1 MLNEIKRITTDNG
14 ANGIELYF
22 DGKPS
27 AAIIERLK
35 AVFFRWHSVK
45 KCWYAKANEKTEA
58 LAQELGGETTT
69 NEDAGNAET
78 VGASLWERC
87 DVSTI
92 PEHERSFDTKTICAN
107 VRAHLKKRFPEMRF
121 SIRKTSHN
129 SIDADIIAGPY
140 KREKV
145 MTDRFG
151 NPDPW
156 GRWENSAELDAVLN
170 YCEAFLQSY
179 NYDDSDPQTD
189 YFDVNFYGRFCVSSN
204 YEQTEQTAAIIAD
217 CADFAK
223 QKEAFEIAEEARR
236 DAEWKAQ
243 EEQARKDREEA
254 AAREIVINAQISEIE
269 SHVKTVDLSDEEAFA
284 VLGLVHDSGKSAT
297 IEEVERNDDENALK
311 GSRQFGDAIIT
322 RKIEFS
328 DTRIF
333 HNFCH
338 LFLHDF
344 TFLRGFGGWAVED
357 ARIPD
362 DATLRRLNKAQRET
376 IKTFS
381 VKCVA
386 VYLNGVFQFAIDPEG
401 YSYARYILFPV
412 GIFDEETETVPAL
425 EYLSERR
432 KETENLPAFYF
443 PETIEKQI
451 EASGLKAGDDVTMI
465 KVDEW
470 LVMAQETRGR
480 LADIELRPY
489 AQYTDAAKVY
499 IIPEGKRG
507 RLATEYIHEGQAV
520 VIFKGILPK
529 VPEALL
535 YTDVMKTDGAEMK
548 LVNYAG
554 SGASEYVVK
563 VINYYKSLGYSPVLD
578 LIQR

>member
-14 ANGIELYF
+14 ASGIELYF
-22 DGKPS
+22 DGKPNAS
-27 AAIIERLK
+27 IIERLK

-58 LAQELGGETTT
+58 LAQELGGEITT

-92 PEHERSFDTKTICAN
+92 PEHNRHADTKTICAEC
-107 VRAHLKKRFPEMRF
+107 RAHLKKRFPELKF
-121 SIRKTSHN
+121 SIRKTGYS

-145 MTDRFG
+145 FVDLWG

-179 NYDDSDPQTD
+179 NYDNSDAQTD
-189 YFDVNFYGRFCVSSN
+189 YFDVNFYGRFGVSSN
-204 YEQTEQTAAIIAD
+204 YEQTEQTAAILAD
-217 CADFAK
+217 CADFAEK
-223 QKEAFEIAEEARR
+223 KAAFEIAEQERR

-269 SHVKTVDLSDEEAFA
+269 SHVKTVDLPESESFA

-311 GSRQFGDAIIT
+311 GSRQFTDAIIT

-328 DTRIF
+328 DARIF

-344 TFLRGFGGWAVED
+344 SFLREFGGWAVED

-362 DATLRRLNKAQRET
+362 HATLRRLNKAQRET

-465 KVDEW
+465 KVDDW
-470 LVMAQETRGR
+470 ICMAQETRGR

-489 AQYTDAAKVY
+489 AQYNDAAKVY

-507 RLATEYIHEGQAV
+507 RLATEYIHAGQAV

-529 VPEALL
+529 IPETLL
-535 YTDVMKTDGAEMK
+535 HTDVMKTDGAEMK